1 MAFCVFAWI
10 AVIVNEA
17 SGTPS
22 LKATDPQRRVGP
34 VVAMMEAEGE
44 GPLEGVGPVVAV
56 MEAEGEGPPEEVAAV
71 VAVTGSDSVI
81 ESEGTWEGFG
91 SFTFGIGLASL
102 SVASCNWSSAISCV
116 AGLEASA
123 FASAWVLYC
132 SISFTAC
139 FISSGIS
146 VCW

>member
-1 MAFCVFAWI
+1 MAFCVFAGI

-17 SGTPS
+17 RGTPS
-22 LKATDPQRRVGP
+22 LKAKSPQRR
-34 VVAMMEAEGE
+34 
-44 GPLEGVGPVVAV
+44 VGPVVAV
-56 MEAEGEGPPEEVAAV
+56 MEAEGEGPPEEVGAV
-71 VAVTGSDSVI
+71 GAVTGSDSVI
-81 ESEGTWEGFG
+81 ESEGSSEGFG

-102 SVASCNWSSAISCV
+102 FVASCNWSSAISSF
-116 AGLEASA
+116 ADLEVSA

>member
-1 MAFCVFAWI
+1 SRRMAFCVFAGI

-17 SGTPS
+17 RGTPS

-56 MEAEGEGPPEEVAAV
+56 MEAEGEGPLR
-71 VAVTGSDSVI
+71 
-81 ESEGTWEGFG
+81 
-91 SFTFGIGLASL
+91 IGLESL
-102 SVASCNWSSAISCV
+102 FVASCNWSSAISCV

-146 VCW
+146 V

>member
-1 MAFCVFAWI
+1 MAFCVFAVI

-17 SGTPS
+17 RGTPS

-44 GPLEGVGPVVAV
+44 GPLVEVGAVGAV
-56 MEAEGEGPPEEVAAV
+56 MEAEGEGPPVEVGAV
-71 VAVTGSDSVI
+71 VSVTGSDSVI
-81 ESEGTWEGFG
+81 ESEGSLEGFG
-91 SFTFGIGLASL
+91 SFTFGIGLESL
-102 SVASCNWSSAISCV
+102 FVASCNWSSAISCV

>member
-1 MAFCVFAWI
+1 MAFCVFAGI

-17 SGTPS
+17 RGTPS
-22 LKATDPQRRVGP
+22 LKAPGPQRRVGP

-44 GPLEGVGPVVAV
+44 GPRGEVGPIVAM
-56 MEAEGEGPPEEVAAV
+56 MEAEGEGPPGEVAAV
-71 VAVTGSDSVI
+71 VAVTGTDSVI
-81 ESEGTWEGFG
+81 ESVGASEGFG

-102 SVASCNWSSAISCV
+102 FVASCNWSSAISCV
-116 AGLEASA
+116 AGIESSA
-123 FASAWVLYC
+123 FASAWVLYR

>member
-1 MAFCVFAWI
+1 MAFCVFAGI

-17 SGTPS
+17 RGTPS

-91 SFTFGIGLASL
+91 SFDCG
-102 SVASCNWSSAISCV
+102 V
-116 AGLEASA
+116 GLEAWLVV
-123 FASAWVLYC
+123 FC
-132 SISFTAC
+132 
-139 FISSGIS
+139 
-146 VCW
+146 